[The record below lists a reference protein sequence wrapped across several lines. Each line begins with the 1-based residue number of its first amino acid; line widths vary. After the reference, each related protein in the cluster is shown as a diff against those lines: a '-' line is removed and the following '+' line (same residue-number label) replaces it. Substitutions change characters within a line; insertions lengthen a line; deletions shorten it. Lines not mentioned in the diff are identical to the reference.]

1 MGGVVNLLGC
11 LLATETMVNAK
22 SFTSGTQTPLAMSK
36 KKKKNSALT
45 EKRRKNL
52 ARDQAIEDFRQK
64 QINEVWFD
72 ARSGVHLVRKGDIIV
87 TDRGYLKG
95 LQHPLSKLI
104 RSTGKI
110 RKMIDGIDAEIKSER
125 SIQYHGP
132 VAGQRT
138 GDWLECGGSKWLV
151 TASPKLTEPSAG
163 EWPHLKKLLE
173 TLLPSKVARDVLYSW
188 CKTQYK
194 AISLQTHSQCPVLIL
209 AGDTADGKTLF
220 LKLLTTLRGGR
231 EINPIKA
238 WSGEGPAWNDH
249 LLGCECLNID
259 DSVAL
264 KNYQSRQNLA
274 TKIKEAIFASAVTI
288 DKRNNT
294 SFTVDPRPVW
304 GVAMAVNANSDSIK
318 TVPAL
323 DGDDMRDKAIVLR
336 THRADVLYR
345 DQGDSAANKR
355 WKTYVDELPHFVD
368 YLLNDWKM
376 PEKLQSDCSCS
387 RSGALIYRDPEAM
400 TDLHR
405 ASPAG
410 LFEEVLRELADSY
423 QLKNPSSDPLTT
435 AKILEISKEKFER
448 DRRIPEAAQTAGK
461 YLTQIAARPDAPI
474 KEAGKNRNHSKL
486 WIFQP
491 IKPDS

>member
-1 MGGVVNLLGC
+1 
-11 LLATETMVNAK
+11 
-22 SFTSGTQTPLAMSK
+22 MSK
-36 KKKKNSALT
+36 KKKSTLSQ
-45 EKRRKNL
+45 KRQQNL
-52 ARDQAIEDFRQK
+52 ANDQAIEDFRQK
-64 QINEVWFD
+64 QINEVWYD
-72 ARSGVHLVRKGDIIV
+72 ARTGVHLVHNGDIINI
-87 TDRGYLKG
+87 DRGYLKG

-104 RSTGKI
+104 RSKGEI
-110 RKMIDGIDAEIKSER
+110 RKFIDDIDAEIKSER

-132 VAGQRT
+132 IAGQRT
-138 GDWLECGGSKWLV
+138 GDWLECCGSKWLV
-151 TASPKLTEPSAG
+151 TSSPQLIEPKAG
-163 EWPHLKKLLE
+163 QWPHLEKLLE

-194 AISLQTHSQCPVLIL
+194 AITTKTHSQCPILIF
-209 AGDTADGKTLF
+209 AGDTADGKTLL

-238 WSGEGPAWNDH
+238 WSGEGPAWSDH

-274 TKIKEAIFASAVTI
+274 TKIKEVIFASTVTI

-323 DGDDMRDKAIVLR
+323 DGNDMRDKAIVLR
-336 THRADVLYR
+336 THRAEVLYR
-345 DQGDSAANKR
+345 DQGDSAADKR
-355 WKTYVDELPHFVD
+355 WKAYVDELPHFLD
-368 YLLNDWKM
+368 YLLNDWKK
-376 PEKLQSDCSCS
+376 PEKLQSGCSLG
-387 RSGALIYRDPEAM
+387 RSGALIYRDPDAM
-400 TDLHR
+400 TELHR

-410 LFEEVLRELADSY
+410 LFEEVLREIAEFY
-423 QLKNPSSDPLTT
+423 HLKNPSPEPKTT
-435 AKILEISKEKFER
+435 AKILEIAKNEFER

-461 YLTQIAARPDAPI
+461 YLTQIAARPDAPVE
-474 KEAGKNRNHSKL
+474 EAGINRNHSKL
-486 WIFQP
+486 WR
-491 IKPDS
+491 IKAIKTDS